1 MALPAVLLGISAA
14 ASLAQTISGLSRR
27 SRAKR
32 LLEDFERQ
40 ELKNV
45 ADQLKV
51 STLGAELQ
59 SQEAQRRFAT
69 SVDALRSAGV
79 RGVVGGLPAVEAQQ
93 QRLQRQIAAD
103 LDRQQKQ
110 IDLIRAQDEA
120 RIRQIQEQRESME
133 IAGLGSEMA
142 AGSREFQTG
151 LGGLGQTATAF
162 LSLDEG
168 VVPPPPGTGGS
179 SSGGGIAGTS
189 YGSYLENQGTLSRR
203 DFGGLGG
210 GTDVGRALRFIN
222 PFGGQNLFLGGL
234 SNTKQ

>member
-1 MALPAVLLGISAA
+1 MALPAVLLAASGI

-151 LGGLGQTATAF
+151 LSGLGQTATAF

-168 VVPPPPGTGGS
+168 GGS
-179 SSGGGIAGTS
+179 NLGGSNSGEGLTGTS
-189 YGSYLENQGTLSRR
+189 YGSYLNQGGTLSRR